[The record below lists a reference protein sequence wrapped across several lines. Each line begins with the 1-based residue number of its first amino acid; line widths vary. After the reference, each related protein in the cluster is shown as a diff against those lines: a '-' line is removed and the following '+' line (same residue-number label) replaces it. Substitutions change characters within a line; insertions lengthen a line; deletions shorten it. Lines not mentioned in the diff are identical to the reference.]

1 MKVLLINPNNYLERL
16 LGSGKIF
23 TKPSLPMGILYVAS
37 YLRLQGIKAGFHDSY
52 LHNDTVED
60 VVQRVGRER
69 PDLVGISCLTSN
81 APFVFHLGQALK
93 KAFPDIPVVLGNHH
107 AAVFARFYI
116 LQDAADYVVHGEG
129 ELTTHEL
136 CLALKRGTGFDAI
149 DGLSHRVDDQVVFNG
164 PRKHIEDL
172 SSLPIP
178 FLEDLD
184 YTAYPQL
191 QGRERMMFPASSR
204 GCVNRCKFC
213 AVSDGHHFRARN
225 PESVIQEMKLYV
237 EKFGVTRFGFL
248 DPLFV
253 ANPRRVFEICDLI
266 ERELPP
272 ISWGCEGHVRF
283 MSPELAQRMA
293 RAGCESVAFGIES
306 GNQAV
311 LDSIGKGTRLEQ
323 IRHAVEYVA
332 PHIPVIGLFILGLP
346 GETEE
351 TIEQT
356 VRFALDLPLRQAQ
369 FSMFCPYPGTELYYR
384 LVEDGV
390 IEVDEN
396 KPEELVASWKRYSS
410 YFLFAQDAPEPIYT
424 PAGFTVDRLTRIHK
438 RALRRFYLRPGFWVR
453 HLLPSLLRKQGHFST
468 LKLSD
473 IPQFAKS
480 VASLLKG

>member
-1 MKVLLINPNNYLERL
+1 MNVLLINPNNYLERL

-23 TKPSLPMGILYVAS
+23 TKPSLPMGILYIAA
-37 YLRLQGIKAGFHDSY
+37 YLRSKGIHANFHDSY
-52 LHNDTVED
+52 LHNDSIEE
-60 VVQRVGRER
+60 VVRIVAQKK
-69 PDLVGISCLTSN
+69 PDLIGISCLTSN
-81 APFVFHLGQALK
+81 APFVFHLGLALK

-107 AAVFARFYI
+107 ASVFARFYI
-116 LQDAADYVVHGEG
+116 MQNAADYVAHGEG
-129 ELTTHEL
+129 ERTMYDL
-136 CLALKRGTGFDAI
+136 CLALQKKDNLHDI
-149 DGLSHRVDDQVVFNG
+149 PGLSYRVGEEVRFTG
-164 PRKHIEDL
+164 RRKHIEDL
-172 SSLPIP
+172 NELPLP

-191 QGRERMMFPASSR
+191 QGKKRMMFPASSR

-225 PESVIQEMKLYV
+225 PESVIREMKLYV

-253 ANPRRVFEICDLI
+253 ANRRRVFEICDLI

-272 ISWGCEGHVRF
+272 ISWGCEGHVKF

-306 GNQAV
+306 GNQGV
-311 LDSIGKGTRLEQ
+311 LDSIGKGTKLEQ

-351 TIEQT
+351 TMEQT

-369 FSMFCPYPGTELYYR
+369 FSMFCPYPGTELYYQ
-384 LVEDGV
+384 LVREGL
-390 IEVDEN
+390 ITVDEN
-396 KPEELVASWKRYSS
+396 KPAELVASWERYSS
-410 YFLFAQDAPEPIYT
+410 YFLFARDAPEPIYT
-424 PAGFTVDRLTRIHK
+424 PSGFSVDQLTRIHK

-453 HLLPSLLRKQGHFST
+453 HLLPSMLQRQGHFST

-480 VASLLKG
+480 VAALLKS